1 MGHGEYLPG
10 IAMKNDDTQSRAKML
25 KREPI
30 LVKLIH

>member
-10 IAMKNDDTQSRAKML
+10 IAMKNDDTQSRAKTL